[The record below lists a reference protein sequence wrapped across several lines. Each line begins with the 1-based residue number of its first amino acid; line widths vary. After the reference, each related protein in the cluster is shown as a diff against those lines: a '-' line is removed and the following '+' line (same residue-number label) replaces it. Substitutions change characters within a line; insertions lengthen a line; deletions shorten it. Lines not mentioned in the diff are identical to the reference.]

1 MEMGRA
7 ERGRNPVSC
16 SQEFYTAARAST
28 CYTAAHPRGALMQ
41 CAPTSSAAHQCK
53 NAAQEGGLRPSP
65 LFSLRV
71 QPPPTVV
78 LLHARLCLQC
88 PLHSGP
94 ALHARLHNTNAAELH
109 AVLHAVSHGSFPQ
122 LLCSLHARLM
132 LHACFTVVFMLSYM
146 PDTTICLHCMPASS
160 QSHPCQT
167 DSPVVLIEHTTVLHT
182 RLCLQASSACQRP
195 QCICCMP
202 VSCQSHPCQL
212 AVRFSSSLGRTTVL
226 DTRLHGSFPRQ
237 ALQ

>member
-1 MEMGRA
+1 M
-7 ERGRNPVSC
+7 
-16 SQEFYTAARAST
+16 
-28 CYTAAHPRGALMQ
+28 
-41 CAPTSSAAHQCK
+41 
-53 NAAQEGGLRPSP
+53 RPSP

-71 QPPPTVV
+71 QQPPTVV

-94 ALHARLHNTNAAELH
+94 ALHARLHNTNVAELH
-109 AVLHAVSHGSFPQ
+109 AVLRAVSHGSFPQ

-195 QCICCMP
+195 QCLCCMP

>member
-1 MEMGRA
+1 MPDFG
-7 ERGRNPVSC
+7 C
-16 SQEFYTAARAST
+16 SAR
-28 CYTAAHPRGALMQ
+28 
-41 CAPTSSAAHQCK
+41 
-53 NAAQEGGLRPSP
+53 
-65 LFSLRV
+65 F
-71 QPPPTVV
+71 TV
-78 LLHARLCLQC
+78 
-88 PLHSGP
+88 

-109 AVLHAVSHGSFPQ
+109 AVLHAVSLGSFPQ

-182 RLCLQASSACQRP
+182 RLCLQ
-195 QCICCMP
+195 CICCMP

-212 AVRFSSSLGRTTVL
+212 AVRFSSSLGHTTVL
-226 DTRLHGSFPRQ
+226 DTRFHSSFLWQ
-237 ALQ
+237 SLQ